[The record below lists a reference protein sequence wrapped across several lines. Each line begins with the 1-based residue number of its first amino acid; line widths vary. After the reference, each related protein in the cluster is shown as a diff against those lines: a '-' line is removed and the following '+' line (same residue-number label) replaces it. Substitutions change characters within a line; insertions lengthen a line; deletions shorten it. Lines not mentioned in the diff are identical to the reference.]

1 MDSNFDEIDK
11 LTMTLLASQAASAII
26 NARRYDG
33 QVRREFYNVKLLDL
47 CESFPLE
54 RELGALSG
62 IVTAR
67 ARDLF
72 NADRSAIFFVVG
84 HDDEGDAIG
93 ERPIL
98 IGTSVV
104 QCDACFKEFRGER
117 NDCGIWVR
125 AKLLKE

>member
-84 HDDEGDAIG
+84 HDDEG
-93 ERPIL
+93 PIL
-98 IGTSVV
+98 SPDPKGVRTI
-104 QCDACFKEFRGER
+104 ACQELSH
-117 NDCGIWVR
+117 V
-125 AKLLKE
+125 